1 MTLGS
6 LLVQWPLALLLCLG
20 ASRGLGLHTHVPT
33 ACHPL
38 SGWCKWLK
46 ALLVLLSVAFFFP
59 VGKALP
65 GFCHSSVSFLSSQ
78 NISKLLYA
86 VTQQLDS
93 ALVLSWFSQVETL
106 LTNVG
111 VCKSLTPA
119 DCVGV
124 IKCMENMINPT
135 WSSLSLSQFA
145 SRLSWNTAPFCP
157 LCFLISFL
165 CCCLAVKYYV
175 LQ

>member
-1 MTLGS
+1 MAPS
-6 LLVQWPLALLLCLG
+6 LAVVPGGLQGFG
-20 ASRGLGLHTHVPT
+20 APHTCSYSLSSPFWVMQVTESIAGP
-33 ACHPL
+33 AL
-38 SGWCKWLK
+38 SGF
-46 ALLVLLSVAFFFP
+46 FFFP

-124 IKCMENMINPT
+124 IKCMENMFNPT